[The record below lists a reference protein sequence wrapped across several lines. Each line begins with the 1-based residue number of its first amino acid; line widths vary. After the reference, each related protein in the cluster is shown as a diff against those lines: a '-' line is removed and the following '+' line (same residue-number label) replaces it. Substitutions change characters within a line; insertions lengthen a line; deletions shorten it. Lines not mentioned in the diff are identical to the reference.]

1 MTIYAT
7 VTLTQAELMVASLIG
22 SARHV
27 QASTKGWKDDVPPE
41 DSWGYNIEGV
51 AGEMAAGKH
60 LNIYWQPIVGNPKA
74 DDTGPYQVRTNSSR
88 RLTDT
93 RIMPKDHPAKV
104 FIGVLSFSPQ
114 FHIIGWIWGREAL
127 AHPEWYRV
135 GRPNTAP
142 VYWVPESELHP
153 MDTLPT
159 KAELA
164 HAAFEYDRQ
173 ASAAE

>member
-1 MTIYAT
+1 VTIYAT

-27 QASTKGWKDDVPPE
+27 QASLRGWKDDVPPE

-51 AGEMAAGKH
+51 GGEMAAGKH
-60 LNIYWQPIVGNPKA
+60 LGIYWQPIVGNPKA
-74 DDTGPYQVRTNSSR
+74 DDCGPYQVRTNSSR

-93 RIMPKDHPAKV
+93 RINHTDHPAKAY
-104 FIGVLSFSPQ
+104 IGVLSFSPL
-114 FHIIGWIWGREAL
+114 FHIIGWIWGHEAF

-135 GRPNTAP
+135 GKRDTA
-142 VYWVPESELHP
+142 VYWVPETELHP
-153 MDTLPT
+153 MNTMPT

-173 ASAAE
+173 QRAAV